1 MLTSKRLVDF
11 LILLDVVEDLVR
23 VGDLIVLFHLLY
35 NSFLNLALSK
45 VLLLIL
51 GLACTYLST

>member
-35 NSFLNLALSK
+35 HSFLNLALSK